1 MTYNGQDKTKLSDVL
16 LDGNKLPWKESA
28 KHIGNYL
35 HENGTMD
42 KDVQVKRAQFIQ
54 TCMEQN
60 DEFECLDMESK
71 VKLLNIYNA
80 HFTGSAL
87 WNFNSENFK
96 QLLKSWNV
104 DL

>member
-1 MTYNGQDKTKLSDVL
+1 MAFNCQDKDKLSE
-16 LDGNKLPWKESA
+16 DGNKLPWKESA

-60 DEFECLDMESK
+60 DEFECLDC
-71 VKLLNIYNA
+71 
-80 HFTGSAL
+80 
-87 WNFNSENFK
+87 
-96 QLLKSWNV
+96 
-104 DL
+104 